1 MTSYKDAGVDVN
13 SKEKLLEKI
22 RETTQETFTEDVLSA
37 STTFKF
43 GGTVSLKKFMQYKHP
58 VLVLSTDGVG
68 TKMMVAEMAGKYDT
82 VGVDLVHHCINDILT
97 SGAKPFFF
105 LDYVASEKLDS
116 SIVREIVS
124 SVSGACRK
132 NGIILAGGETAEM
145 PGVYKKDK
153 YELAGTIGGIV
164 ENDNAIDGSRIKAGD
179 VLLGLESSG
188 LHTNGFSLARKI
200 FFEDNDYDCDSVL
213 PGMEKNLGQVL
224 LEPHRE
230 YATAVLPL
238 IEKNLVNGI
247 IHVTGGGFDGN
258 VPRILPSGLGAKI
271 RKNSWEIPPIFRKIQ
286 ELGGVSE
293 EEMMRTFNM
302 GIGLILAV
310 SRDNVES
317 LSKSINEKVYEMGEI
332 VEGKS
337 VHYEQN

>member
-1 MTSYKDAGVDVN
+1 MTSYKDAGVDVG

-22 RETTQETFTEDVLSA
+22 RESAQETFTEDVLSA

-43 GGTVSLKKFMQYKHP
+43 GGTVSLKRFMQYEHP

-68 TKMMVAEMAGKYDT
+68 TKMMVAELTGKYDT
-82 VGVDLVHHCINDILT
+82 VGIDLVHHCINDVLT
-97 SGAKPFFF
+97 SGARPFFF
-105 LDYVASEKLDS
+105 LDYVASEKIDA
-116 SIVREIVS
+116 SIVNEMVS
-124 SVSGACRK
+124 CISGTCKK

-145 PGVYKKDK
+145 PGVYKKNR

-164 ENDNAIDGSRIKAGD
+164 EKDNVIDGSRIKAGD
-179 VLLGLESSG
+179 VLLGLASSG

-200 FFEDNDYDCDSVL
+200 FFEDNDYDCETVL
-213 PGMEKNLGQVL
+213 PGMEKNLGRVL

-238 IEKNLVNGI
+238 IEKKLVNGI
-247 IHVTGGGFDGN
+247 VHVTGGGFDGN
-258 VPRILPSGLGAKI
+258 IPRILPSGLGAKI
-271 RKNSWEIPPIFRKIQ
+271 RKNSWEIPPIFKKIQ
-286 ELGGVSE
+286 ETGEVSY

-302 GIGLILAV
+302 GIGMILVV
-310 SRDNVES
+310 SRDNVGAVS
-317 LSKSINEKVYEMGEI
+317 QSINEKVYEIGEV

-337 VHYEQN
+337 MHYE